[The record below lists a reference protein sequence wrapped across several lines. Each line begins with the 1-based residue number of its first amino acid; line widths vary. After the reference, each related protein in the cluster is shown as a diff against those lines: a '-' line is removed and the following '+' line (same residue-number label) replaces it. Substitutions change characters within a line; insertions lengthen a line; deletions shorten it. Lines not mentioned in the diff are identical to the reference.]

1 MATVNSGPR
10 AAQARA
16 AQAQATREL
25 IVDTASSLFQTR
37 GYRSTSITTIAAG
50 AGVVVQ
56 TIYNAVGNKAALL
69 NAVLDRTVSG
79 PNAPATVPEFMRQRM
94 AATTDAASAVAV
106 LADWLAEVNLR
117 ADEVFGV
124 IRQAAA
130 IDPEI
135 AEFERRRSLQ
145 RLEHYGEAAQALRAR
160 GALGDATSDEQAAAA
175 IFAIGHPDIHRSLTR
190 DAGWSDADYRAWL
203 DTSLT
208 AALTVPR

>member
-1 MATVNSGPR
+1 MTVNSGLR
-10 AAQARA
+10 AAQTRA

-25 IVDTASSLFQTR
+25 IVETASNLFR
-37 GYRSTSITTIAAG
+37 VHGYRATSITAIAAG

-79 PNAPATVPEFMRQRM
+79 SDAPTTVPEFMRQRM
-94 AATTDAASAVAV
+94 AATTDGASAVTV
-106 LADWLAEVNLR
+106 LSDWLAEVNQR
-117 ADEVFGV
+117 AEEVFGL

-135 AEFERRRSLQ
+135 AELERRRSLQ
-145 RLEHYGEAAQALRAR
+145 RLKHYGEAARAMRAL
-160 GALGDATSDEQAAAA
+160 GALGTAISDEQAAGV

-190 DAGWSDADYRAWL
+190 DAGWSDAGYRAWL
-203 DTSLT
+203 GAALT
-208 AALTVPR
+208 AALAVPR

>member
-1 MATVNSGPR
+1 MTTVNSRIR

-16 AQAQATREL
+16 TQER
-25 IVDTASSLFQTR
+25 IVDAASRLFIAR
-37 GYRSTSITTIAAG
+37 GYRATSITEIAAG

-69 NAVLDRTVSG
+69 NAVLDRAASG
-79 PNAPATVPEFMRQRM
+79 PNAPTTVPEFMRQRM
-94 AATTDAASAVAV
+94 AATKDASGAVTV

-117 ADEVFGV
+117 VDEVFRI

-135 AEFERRRSLQ
+135 ADLERRRSLQ
-145 RLEHYGEAAQALRAR
+145 RLEHYREAARAMRER
-160 GALGDATSDEQAAAA
+160 GALGTATSDEQAAAA

-190 DAGWSDADYRAWL
+190 DAGWSAADYRAWL
-203 DTSLT
+203 DASLT
-208 AALTVPR
+208 AALAVPR